1 MIKNFILK
9 IKKKEFSICIIGLGY
24 VGLPLASRLLKKKIK
39 LFGIDTDSEKINL
52 LRKGKSYIQSGDQSI
67 TKYFKKNP
75 NNLSTNYEIVSKC
88 DVIIICL
95 PTPLKPN
102 STKPDMSF
110 VFNCAKNLKKFVK
123 KYHVVILESTV
134 YPGATREFGNK
145 IKKKNFY
152 FGKNLFLGYSPEREN
167 PGDKNFSYR
176 STPKVISGYSD
187 NCKLII
193 KSIYN
198 LFVKRTVLVNKIE
211 EAELSKILENLY
223 RAVNIGL
230 VNEMKIICN
239 KLGIDIF
246 NTIDAASTKNF
257 GFEKF
262 LPGPGLGGHCIPI
275 DPFYLSWISKKN
287 GYEPKFIKLAGI
299 INSQIPNWTIKQLH
313 KIIKIKKKTKVLLLG
328 VAYKK
333 NTDDDRESPTFKFI
347 KILNKKKIKYDY
359 CDPYFPKLR
368 KGRNISKIK
377 YSIKLTKQNL
387 KKYDATILL
396 TDHSKFDYELIANNS
411 KIILD
416 TRGKFKNTKFKDNL
430 NIIYS

>member
-1 MIKNFILK
+1 
-9 IKKKEFSICIIGLGY
+9 
-24 VGLPLASRLLKKKIK
+24 
-39 LFGIDTDSEKINL
+39 
-52 LRKGKSYIQSGDQSI
+52 
-67 TKYFKKNP
+67 
-75 NNLSTNYEIVSKC
+75 
-88 DVIIICL
+88 
-95 PTPLKPN
+95 
-102 STKPDMSF
+102 MSF
-110 VFNCAKNLKKFVK
+110 VFNCAKNLKRFIKDN
-123 KYHVVILESTV
+123 HVVILESTV

-145 IKKKNFY
+145 IIKKNFNL
-152 FGKNLFLGYSPEREN
+152 GKNLFLGYSPEREN

-187 NCKLII
+187 NCKIII
-193 KSIYN
+193 KNIYN

-211 EAELSKILENLY
+211 EAELSKLLENLY

-313 KIIKIKKKTKVLLLG
+313 KIIKIKKKTKILLLG

-333 NTDDDRESPTFKFI
+333 NTDDDRESPSFEFI

-387 KKYDATILL
+387 KNYDATILL
-396 TDHSKFDYELIANNS
+396 TDHSNFDYDLIANNS

-416 TRGKFKNTKFKDNL
+416 TRGKFKSTKFKDNL

>member
-9 IKKKEFSICIIGLGY
+9 IKKKEFSVCIIGLGY

-39 LFGIDTDSEKINL
+39 LFGIDTDSKKINL
-52 LRKGKSYIQSGDQSI
+52 LRKGKSYIQSSDQSI

-88 DVIIICL
+88 DVIIVCL

-110 VFNCAKNLKKFVK
+110 VFNCAKNLKRFIKDN
-123 KYHVVILESTV
+123 HVVILESTV

-145 IKKKNFY
+145 IIKKNFNL
-152 FGKNLFLGYSPEREN
+152 GKNLFLGYSPEREN
-167 PGDKNFSYR
+167 PGDKNFSYK

-187 NCKLII
+187 NCKIII
-193 KSIYN
+193 KNIYN

-211 EAELSKILENLY
+211 EAELSKLLENLY

-257 GFEKF
+257 GFQKF

-313 KIIKIKKKTKVLLLG
+313 KIIKIKKKTKILLLG

-333 NTDDDRESPTFKFI
+333 NTDDDRESPSFEFI

-368 KGRNISKIK
+368 KGRNVSKIK

-387 KKYDATILL
+387 KNYDATILL
-396 TDHSKFDYELIANNS
+396 TDHSNFDYDLIANNS

-416 TRGKFKNTKFKDNL
+416 TRGKFKSTKFKDNL

>member
-9 IKKKEFSICIIGLGY
+9 IKKKKFSVCIIGLGY

-39 LFGIDTDSEKINL
+39 LFGIDTDSKKISL
-52 LRKGKSYIQSGDQSI
+52 LRKGKRYIQSGDQSI
-67 TKYFKKNP
+67 TEYFKKNP
-75 NNLSTNYEIVSKC
+75 SNLSSNYEIISKC
-88 DVIIICL
+88 DVIIVCL
-95 PTPLKPN
+95 PTPLKSN

-110 VFNCAKNLKKFVK
+110 VFNCAKNLKKFI
-123 KYHVVILESTV
+123 KYNHVVVLESTV
-134 YPGATREFGNK
+134 YPGATREFGKK
-145 IKKKNFY
+145 IIKKNFY
-152 FGKNLFLGYSPEREN
+152 LGKNLFLGYSPEREN

-198 LFVKRTVLVNKIE
+198 LFVKKTVLVNKIE
-211 EAELSKILENLY
+211 EAELSKLLENLY

-313 KIIKIKKKTKVLLLG
+313 KIIKIKKKTKILLLG

-333 NTDDDRESPTFKFI
+333 DTDDDRESPSFEFI

-396 TDHSKFDYELIANNS
+396 TDHNNFDYDLIANNS

>member
-9 IKKKEFSICIIGLGY
+9 IKKKEFSVCIIGLGY

-39 LFGIDTDSEKINL
+39 LFGIDTDSKKINL
-52 LRKGKSYIQSGDQSI
+52 LRKGKSYIKSHDQSI

-75 NNLSTNYEIVSKC
+75 DNLSTDYEIVSKC
-88 DVIIICL
+88 DVIIVCL

-110 VFNCAKNLKKFVK
+110 VFNCAKNLKKFIK
-123 KYHVVILESTV
+123 DNHVVILESTV

-145 IKKKNFY
+145 IIKKNFNL
-152 FGKNLFLGYSPEREN
+152 GKNLFLGYSPEREN

-187 NCKLII
+187 NCKIII
-193 KSIYN
+193 KNIYN

-211 EAELSKILENLY
+211 EAELSKLLENLY

-299 INSQIPNWTIKQLH
+299 INSQIPNWTIKQLL
-313 KIIKIKKKTKVLLLG
+313 KVIKIKKKTKILLLG

-333 NTDDDRESPTFKFI
+333 DIDDDRESPSFEFI

-377 YSIKLTKQNL
+377 FSIKLTKQNL

-396 TDHSKFDYELIANNS
+396 TDHSNFDYDLIANNS

-416 TRGKFKNTKFKDNL
+416 TRGKFKSTKFKDNL

>member
-9 IKKKEFSICIIGLGY
+9 IKKKEFSVCVIGLGY

-39 LFGIDTDSEKINL
+39 LFGIDTDSKKINL
-52 LRKGKSYIQSGDQSI
+52 LRKGKSYIKSHDQSI

-75 NNLSTNYEIVSKC
+75 DNLSTDYEIVSKC
-88 DVIIICL
+88 DVIIVCL

-110 VFNCAKNLKKFVK
+110 VFNCAKNLKKFIK
-123 KYHVVILESTV
+123 DNHVVILESTV

-145 IKKKNFY
+145 IIKKNFNL
-152 FGKNLFLGYSPEREN
+152 GKNLFLGYSPEREN

-187 NCKLII
+187 NCKIII
-193 KSIYN
+193 KNIYN

-211 EAELSKILENLY
+211 EAELSKLLENLY

-299 INSQIPNWTIKQLH
+299 INSQIPNWTIKQLL
-313 KIIKIKKKTKVLLLG
+313 KVIKIKKKTKILLLG

-333 NTDDDRESPTFKFI
+333 DIDDDRESPSFEFI

-377 YSIKLTKQNL
+377 FSIKLTKQNL

-396 TDHSKFDYELIANNS
+396 TDHSNFDYDLIANNS

-416 TRGKFKNTKFKDNL
+416 TRGKFKSTKFKDNL